1 MALMSMTGF
10 GAATF
15 EVDGQHWRLE
25 LKSVNHKALAFRM
38 HAPHELG
45 RYPELESL
53 ATTLIKQ
60 RLLRGSIELSFSLE
74 SDATPI
80 EVVLDRPALTALM
93 RELMQLAAE
102 LGAPPPTLEL
112 ALRQGNLLAFRKK
125 EHDHEAFSAAFSTA
139 LADAIDRHVA
149 MRETEGAALVADLM
163 ARLAN
168 LEAML
173 TSVETEGPKVTAALM
188 DRLKA
193 RVAKLEAD
201 LGVELDQARILS
213 ELVVFSDRSDV
224 TEELVRAR
232 AHIEQ
237 FRQTLSSPEHT
248 ERGRRLDFL
257 TQELL
262 RELNTLG
269 SKCRDAGV
277 ASAVVDAKVELE
289 KVREQAQNIA

>member
-15 EVDGQHWRLE
+15 SAGAQSWRLE

-38 HAPHELG
+38 MLPSELS
-45 RYPELESL
+45 RHPELEQL
-53 ATTLIKQ
+53 AASAIRQ
-60 RLLRGSIELSFSLE
+60 RLLRGSVELALALE
-74 SDATPI
+74 SDHTPV
-80 EVVLDRPALTALM
+80 EVVIDRAALTTLM
-93 RELMQLAAE
+93 RELQHVATDV
-102 LGAPPPTLEL
+102 GAPPPTLEL
-112 ALRQGNLLAFRKK
+112 ALRQGNLLTLRKK
-125 EHDHEAFSAAFSTA
+125 ELTGEDFLSAFRDG
-139 LADAIDRHVA
+139 LDRVIDAHIA
-149 MRETEGAALVADLM
+149 MREREGRALVADLT
-163 ARLAN
+163 ARIDALERFLAN
-168 LEAML
+168 
-173 TSVETEGPKVTAALM
+173 VESEGPKVTAALM
-188 DRLKA
+188 DRLRQ
-193 RVAKLEAD
+193 RVAKVEQE

-213 ELVVFSDRSDV
+213 EIVVFSDRSDV

-232 AHIEQ
+232 AHLDQ
-237 FRQTLSSPEHT
+237 FRQTLASDEHT

-289 KVREQAQNIA
+289 KIREQAQNIA

>member
-15 EVDGQHWRLE
+15 AIDGQHWRLE
-25 LKSVNHKALAFRM
+25 LKSVNNKALAFRM
-38 HAPHELG
+38 HTPNELS
-45 RYPELESL
+45 RQPELESL
-53 ATTLIKQ
+53 ASTQIRR
-60 RLLRGSIELSFSLE
+60 RLLRGSVELSLILE
-74 SDATPI
+74 SDQTPVD
-80 EVVLDRPALTALM
+80 VVLDRHALTALM
-93 RELMQLAAE
+93 RELQHLAAD

-112 ALRQGNLLAFRKK
+112 ALRQGNLISFRKRA
-125 EHDHEAFSAAFSTA
+125 HDEAAFVA
-139 LADAIDRHVA
+139 AFADGLQRVIEAHVA
-149 MRETEGAALVADLM
+149 MRETEGASLVVDL
-163 ARLAN
+163 
-168 LEAML
+168 AMRIDGL
-173 TSVETEGPKVTAALM
+173 DKMLQSVETEGPKVTTALM
-188 DRLKA
+188 DRLRA
-193 RVAKLEAD
+193 RVAKVESD

-213 ELVVFSDRSDV
+213 EIVVFSDRSDV

-232 AHIEQ
+232 AHIDQ
-237 FRQTLSSPEHT
+237 FRQTLASSEHT

-289 KVREQAQNIA
+289 KIREQAQNIA